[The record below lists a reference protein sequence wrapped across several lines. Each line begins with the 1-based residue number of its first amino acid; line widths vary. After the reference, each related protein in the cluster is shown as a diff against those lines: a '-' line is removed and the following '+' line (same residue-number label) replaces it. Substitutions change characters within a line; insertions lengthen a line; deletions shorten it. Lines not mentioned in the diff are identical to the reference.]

1 MALGPSV
8 PAAQDLDMDGLPD
21 WWELAKGLSV
31 FDDGSNP
38 TSRQNGPSGD
48 PDENG
53 ISNLEEYVIG
63 LDPNWPNLN
72 SNPELDFRINA
83 EDRVQLNFFSIP
95 DRLYRL
101 WWSRDL
107 EVWSPLG
114 PVIDTGADVLP
125 ARYEITDHELPD
137 TVERYYRLE
146 VSLP

>member
-8 PAAQDLDMDGLPD
+8 PAAQDLDTDGLPD

-38 TSRQNGPSGD
+38 ASRQNGPSGD
-48 PDENG
+48 PDEDC

-63 LDPNWPNLN
+63 LVPIWPNLN
-72 SNPELDFRINA
+72 SVPELDFRIKA
-83 EDRVQLNFFSIP
+83 EDRVQLNVFSIP

-107 EVWSPLG
+107 EVWSLLG
-114 PVIDTGADVLP
+114 PVIDTEADVLP
-125 ARYEITDHELPD
+125 ARYEITDHELSD
-137 TVERYYRLE
+137 TVERDYRLE